1 MVKFPK
7 LLTNIWKLKQAFHG
21 LTRRIQTTVEHM
33 RVTNTTT
40 DMVRGEVIALTAGS
54 RQAIRSDADS
64 ASAVEWAGVMAED
77 VVAGATGIARIN
89 GYAFVLFEDAL
100 DPAPAAEDAVYVSQV
115 AGRATNKAV
124 AGPAFVNR
132 IGTVDN
138 SSVYAT
144 TGGCWVFLQHC
155 CTPVQVDR

>member
-1 MVKFPK
+1 MVEFPK

-40 DMVRGEVIALTAGS
+40 DMVRGEVIALTSGS

-64 ASAVEWAGVMAED
+64 DSAVEWAGVMAED
-77 VVAGATGIARIN
+77 AAANATGISRIN

-115 AGRATNKAV
+115 AGRATNVAP
-124 AGPAFVNR
+124 AGPAYVNR
-132 IGTVDN
+132 IGTVGN
-138 SSVYAT
+138 SDTYVG

-155 CTPVQVDR
+155 CAPTQIDR